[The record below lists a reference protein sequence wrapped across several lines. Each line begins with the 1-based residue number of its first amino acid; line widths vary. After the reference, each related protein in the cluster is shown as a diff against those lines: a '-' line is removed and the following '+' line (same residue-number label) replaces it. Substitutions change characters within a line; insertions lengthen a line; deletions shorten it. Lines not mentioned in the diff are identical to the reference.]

1 MKNYRK
7 IFLAVFFAIYA
18 IGVFSGSF
26 SQVKQGNQQEMY
38 TYLEGAVSSYDAKLY
53 ESIIATCRDNLILFV
68 LCAVGVIFKFAVPGI
83 AVAILMRGYSAGFA
97 ITAAMR
103 LYGWFGV
110 LLCAANIISLALL
123 IPALSACGCGAI
135 GNIAEN
141 RFDKKRFLK
150 RAAFFVFFLIAAFAA
165 DSILRGGLSAV
176 FTDFAAGFLT
186 KN

>member
-7 IFLAVFFAIYA
+7 LFLAAFFAIYA
-18 IGVFSGSF
+18 IGVFAGCF
-26 SQVKQGNQQEMY
+26 GQVKQDNQQEIY
-38 TYLEGAVSSYDAKLY
+38 TYLEGAVSAYDAKLY
-53 ESIIATCRDNLILFV
+53 ESIIASLKDNLVLFA
-68 LCAVGVIFKFAVPGI
+68 LCAFGVLFKFAVPGV

-103 LYGWFGV
+103 LYGFSGV

-141 RFDKKRFLK
+141 RFDKKSFLK
-150 RAAFFVFFLIAAFAA
+150 RAVCFVVFLIAAFAA
-165 DSILRGGLSAV
+165 DGILRGGLSAL
-176 FTDFAAGFLT
+176 FTDFAAELLT